1 MPPKLAMV
9 DISALARLS
18 WDLYHSSYLISGD
31 APVGFRNLVTELA
44 SLQGTLGA
52 FRDHVTSNSSF
63 FETLPEDRVHGL
75 QSCLHGT
82 YSTLKQLGDLITKYR
97 SSGFGDGPRFEW
109 DTHREQVEGLRSRI
123 MVYSANLHLY
133 MTPTGK

>member
-1 MPPKLAMV
+1 MV

-18 WDLYHSSYLISGD
+18 WELYHSCYLISGD
-31 APVGFRNLVTELA
+31 APEGFRTLVTQLA

-63 FETLPEDRVHGL
+63 FENVPEDRIHGL
-75 QSCLHGT
+75 QGCLHGS
-82 YSTLKQLGDLITKYR
+82 YSALKQLGDLVTNYR
-97 SSGFGDGPRFEW
+97 DSGFGNGPIFQW

-123 MVYSANLHLY
+123 MVYSANLNLY
-133 MTPTGK
+133 MTSTVK